1 MQYFFQRMRGLSAAT
16 VMEER
21 LRNLLTG
28 AMEKVLPLINVQEL
42 EEELNREPEV
52 VGGESWKKWEQIV
65 LTRLL
70 FRMAEVV
77 ALQNLRQECWSTEEG
92 KEQLNSDSDKGKRK
106 QEGGEEG
113 GGKRQKKDLQESEV
127 VRENDPVSPSLLP
140 GNVSGQLELDED
152 DQELVEVLAQMA
164 EQASSTTLAPLDGDC
179 SNRNEEGGTVQMA
192 TPCLNKSPGKT
203 PSANISRSSTRESG
217 VFKENNPA
225 PVSRTTSTPLVQAQS
240 GIGGGNRN
248 LTTDLVSRPQSEG
261 EKLLPKRTI
270 SMPASTSEPWWATRK
285 VRLKSKVSTGS
296 SPIQTL
302 PEVEKEKRVGNG
314 KGEGIGN
321 SDNFT
326 RAETTRCNGHN
337 IGVAGVLKSSDALGE
352 KSKGNVSGVEESGEN
367 QEESEGKQGGTD
379 GEQADRERN
388 PGESGSKG
396 WDTGG
401 GRPGK
406 SRAARRAEKR
416 KLKREEVPS

>member
-1 MQYFFQRMRGLSAAT
+1 
-16 VMEER
+16 MEER

-77 ALQNLRQECWSTEEG
+77 ALQNLRQECRSTEDG
-92 KEQLNSDSDKGKRK
+92 KEQLKSGSDKGKRK

-179 SNRNEEGGTVQMA
+179 SNRNEEGGIVQMA
-192 TPCLNKSPGKT
+192 TPCLNKSQGKT
-203 PSANISRSSTRESG
+203 PSANISWSSTR

-225 PVSRTTSTPLVQAQS
+225 PVSRTASTPLVPAQS
-240 GIGGGNRN
+240 GVGAENRN
-248 LTTDLVSRPQSEG
+248 LTTDLVSRPQGEE
-261 EKLLPKRTI
+261 EKLIPKRTI

-285 VRLKSKVSTGS
+285 VRLRSKVSTGS
-296 SPIQTL
+296 SPMQTL
-302 PEVEKEKRVGNG
+302 PEAEKEKRVGNG
-314 KGEGIGN
+314 KGERIESSGN
-321 SDNFT
+321 CT
-326 RAETTRCNGHN
+326 MAQKTCGNGHN
-337 IGVAGVLKSSDALGE
+337 KEVAGVLKSSDTLGE
-352 KSKGNVSGVEESGEN
+352 KSKGNVSRVKVAGED

-379 GEQADRERN
+379 GEQGNTEGNSGA
-388 PGESGSKG
+388 SGSKDL
-396 WDTGG
+396 DTGG
-401 GRPGK
+401 KSGK

-416 KLKREEVPS
+416 KLKREEVPSQM

>member
-1 MQYFFQRMRGLSAAT
+1 M

-21 LRNLLTG
+21 LRKLLTG
-28 AMEKVLPLINVQEL
+28 AMEEVLPLINVQEL

-77 ALQNLRQECWSTEEG
+77 ALQNLRRECRSTEDG
-92 KEQLNSDSDKGKRK
+92 KQLRSGSDKGKRK
-106 QEGGEEG
+106 QEGDEEG
-113 GGKRQKKDLQESEV
+113 GGKRQKKDLQESEI

-140 GNVSGQLELDED
+140 GNVNGQLELDVD

-179 SNRNEEGGTVQMA
+179 SNRNEEGRIVQMA

-203 PSANISRSSTRESG
+203 PSANISRSSTR

-225 PVSRTTSTPLVQAQS
+225 PVSRTTSTPLVPAQS
-240 GIGGGNRN
+240 VVGAENRN
-248 LTTDLVSRPQSEG
+248 LTTDLVSRPQGEG
-261 EKLLPKRTI
+261 EKLILNRTI

-296 SPIQTL
+296 SQMQTL
-302 PEVEKEKRVGNG
+302 PEAEKEKRAGNG

-321 SDNFT
+321 SDNCT
-326 RAETTRCNGHN
+326 RAETTRGNGHN
-337 IGVAGVLKSSDALGE
+337 LGVAGVLRSSDALVE

-379 GEQADRERN
+379 GEQVDRERN
-388 PGESGSKG
+388 LGESGSKG

>member
-1 MQYFFQRMRGLSAAT
+1 MRGRSAAT

-21 LRNLLTG
+21 LRKLLTG
-28 AMEKVLPLINVQEL
+28 AMENVLPLINVQEL

-52 VGGESWKKWEQIV
+52 VGGESWRKWEQIV

-77 ALQNLRQECWSTEEG
+77 ALQNLRQECRSSEEG
-92 KEQLNSDSDKGKRK
+92 KQQLKSGSDKGKRK

-113 GGKRQKKDLQESEV
+113 GGKRPKKDLQESEV
-127 VRENDPVSPSLLP
+127 VRENDLVSPSLLP
-140 GNVSGQLELDED
+140 GNASGQLELDEE

-164 EQASSTTLAPLDGDC
+164 EQASSTTLPPLDGDC
-179 SNRNEEGGTVQMA
+179 SNRNEEGGIVQVA

-203 PSANISRSSTRESG
+203 PSANISRSSTR

-225 PVSRTTSTPLVQAQS
+225 PVSRTTSTPLVPAQS
-240 GIGGGNRN
+240 EVGAGNRN
-248 LTTDLVSRPQSEG
+248 LTTDLVSRPQGEG
-261 EKLLPKRTI
+261 KKLIPNRTI

-296 SPIQTL
+296 SPMQTL
-302 PEVEKEKRVGNG
+302 PEAEKEKRAGNG

-321 SDNFT
+321 SDNCT
-326 RAETTRCNGHN
+326 RAETTRGNGHN

-352 KSKGNVSGVEESGEN
+352 KSKGNVSGIEESREN
-367 QEESEGKQGGTD
+367 QEESEGKQGGMD
-379 GEQADRERN
+379 GEQVDRERN
-388 PGESGSKG
+388 LGESGSKG
-396 WDTGG
+396 CGTGG

-416 KLKREEVPS
+416 KPKREEVPS

>member
-1 MQYFFQRMRGLSAAT
+1 MRGQSAAT

-21 LRNLLTG
+21 LRKLLKG
-28 AMEKVLPLINVQEL
+28 AMEEVLPLINVQEL

-77 ALQNLRQECWSTEEG
+77 ALQNLRQECRSTEDG
-92 KEQLNSDSDKGKRK
+92 EQLKSRSDKGKRK
-106 QEGGEEG
+106 QEGDEEG
-113 GGKRQKKDLQESEV
+113 GGKRQKKDLQESGV
-127 VRENDPVSPSLLP
+127 VREDGPVSPSLLP

-164 EQASSTTLAPLDGDC
+164 EQASSTTLAPLELDGDC
-179 SNRNEEGGTVQMA
+179 SNRNEEGGIVQMA

-203 PSANISRSSTRESG
+203 PSANISRSSTR

-225 PVSRTTSTPLVQAQS
+225 PVSRTTSTPLVPAQS
-240 GIGGGNRN
+240 VVGAENRN
-248 LTTDLVSRPQSEG
+248 LTTDLVSRPQGEG
-261 EKLLPKRTI
+261 EKLIPNRTI

-296 SPIQTL
+296 SPMQTL
-302 PEVEKEKRVGNG
+302 PEAEKEKRAGNG
-314 KGEGIGN
+314 KGEGIEN
-321 SDNFT
+321 AANCT
-326 RAETTRCNGHN
+326 RAETTRGNEHN

-367 QEESEGKQGGTD
+367 QEESERKQGGTD
-379 GEQADRERN
+379 GEQVDRERN
-388 PGESGSKG
+388 LGESGSKG
-396 WDTGG
+396 CDTGG

>member
-1 MQYFFQRMRGLSAAT
+1 MRGRSAAT

-77 ALQNLRQECWSTEEG
+77 ALQNLRQECRSSEEG
-92 KEQLNSDSDKGKRK
+92 KQQLKSGSDKGKRK

-113 GGKRQKKDLQESEV
+113 GGKRQKKNLQESEF
-127 VRENDPVSPSLLP
+127 VRENDLVSPSLLP

-179 SNRNEEGGTVQMA
+179 SNRNEEGGIVQMA
-192 TPCLNKSPGKT
+192 TPCLNKSSGKT
-203 PSANISRSSTRESG
+203 PSANISQSSTR

-225 PVSRTTSTPLVQAQS
+225 PVSRTTSTPLVPAQS
-240 GIGGGNRN
+240 EVGAGNRN
-248 LTTDLVSRPQSEG
+248 LTTDLVSRPQGEG
-261 EKLLPKRTI
+261 EKLIPNRTI

-296 SPIQTL
+296 SPMQTL
-302 PEVEKEKRVGNG
+302 PEAEKEKRAGNG
-314 KGEGIGN
+314 KGEWIESSGN
-321 SDNFT
+321 CT
-326 RAETTRCNGHN
+326 MAETTC
-337 IGVAGVLKSSDALGE
+337 D
-352 KSKGNVSGVEESGEN
+352 SG
-367 QEESEGKQGGTD
+367 
-379 GEQADRERN
+379 
-388 PGESGSKG
+388 PG
-396 WDTGG
+396 
-401 GRPGK
+401 P
-406 SRAARRAEKR
+406 
-416 KLKREEVPS
+416 

>member
-1 MQYFFQRMRGLSAAT
+1 M

-21 LRNLLTG
+21 LRKLLTG
-28 AMEKVLPLINVQEL
+28 AMEEVLPLISVQEL
-42 EEELNREPEV
+42 EEELNREPEA

-77 ALQNLRQECWSTEEG
+77 ALQNLRQECRSTEDG
-92 KEQLNSDSDKGKRK
+92 KQQLKSGSDKGKRK
-106 QEGGEEG
+106 QKGGEES
-113 GGKRQKKDLQESEV
+113 GGKRQKKNLQESEF
-127 VRENDPVSPSLLP
+127 VRENDLVSPSLLP

-192 TPCLNKSPGKT
+192 TPCLNKPPGKT
-203 PSANISRSSTRESG
+203 PSANTSRSSTKACE

-225 PVSRTTSTPLVQAQS
+225 PVSRTTSTPLVPAQS
-240 GIGGGNRN
+240 EVGAGNRN
-248 LTTDLVSRPQSEG
+248 LTTDLVSRPQGEG
-261 EKLLPKRTI
+261 EKLIPQRTI

-285 VRLKSKVSTGS
+285 VRLKSKVGTGS
-296 SPIQTL
+296 SPMQTL
-302 PEVEKEKRVGNG
+302 PEAEKEKRAGNG

-321 SDNFT
+321 SDNCT
-326 RAETTRCNGHN
+326 KAETTRGNGHN

-379 GEQADRERN
+379 GEQVDRERN

-396 WDTGG
+396 WDTG

>member
-1 MQYFFQRMRGLSAAT
+1 M

-21 LRNLLTG
+21 LRKLLTG
-28 AMEKVLPLINVQEL
+28 AMEEVLPLISVQEL
-42 EEELNREPEV
+42 EEELNREPEA

-77 ALQNLRQECWSTEEG
+77 ALQNLRQECRSTEDG
-92 KEQLNSDSDKGKRK
+92 EQLKSRSDKGKRK
-106 QEGGEEG
+106 QEGDEEG
-113 GGKRQKKDLQESEV
+113 GGKRQKKDLQESGV
-127 VRENDPVSPSLLP
+127 VREDGPVSPSLLP

-192 TPCLNKSPGKT
+192 TPCLNKSSGKT
-203 PSANISRSSTRESG
+203 PSANTSRSSTKACE

-225 PVSRTTSTPLVQAQS
+225 PVSRTTSTPLVPAQS
-240 GIGGGNRN
+240 VIGAENRN
-248 LTTDLVSRPQSEG
+248 LTTDLVSGPQGEG
-261 EKLLPKRTI
+261 EKLIPNRTI

-285 VRLKSKVSTGS
+285 VRLRSKVSTGS
-296 SPIQTL
+296 SPMQTL
-302 PEVEKEKRVGNG
+302 PEVEKEKRAGNG
-314 KGEGIGN
+314 KGEAIGN
-321 SDNFT
+321 SDNCT
-326 RAETTRCNGHN
+326 RAETTRGNGHN

-352 KSKGNVSGVEESGEN
+352 KSKRNVRGVEESGEN
-367 QEESEGKQGGTD
+367 GEESEGKQGGTD
-379 GEQADRERN
+379 GEQVDRERN

-396 WDTGG
+396 WDTG

>member
-1 MQYFFQRMRGLSAAT
+1 M

-21 LRNLLTG
+21 LRKLLTG
-28 AMEKVLPLINVQEL
+28 AMEEVLPLISVQEL
-42 EEELNREPEV
+42 EEELNREPEA

-77 ALQNLRQECWSTEEG
+77 ALQNLRQECRSTEDG
-92 KEQLNSDSDKGKRK
+92 EQLKSRSDKGKRK
-106 QEGGEEG
+106 QEGDEEG
-113 GGKRQKKDLQESEV
+113 GGKRQKKDLQESGV
-127 VRENDPVSPSLLP
+127 VREDGPVSPSLLP

-179 SNRNEEGGTVQMA
+179 SNRNEEGGIVQMA

-203 PSANISRSSTRESG
+203 PSANTSRSSTKACE

-225 PVSRTTSTPLVQAQS
+225 PVSRTTSTPLVPAQS
-240 GIGGGNRN
+240 GVGAGNRN
-248 LTTDLVSRPQSEG
+248 LTTDLVSRPQGEG
-261 EKLLPKRTI
+261 EKLIPNRTI

-296 SPIQTL
+296 SPMQTL
-302 PEVEKEKRVGNG
+302 PEAEKEKRAGNG
-314 KGEGIGN
+314 KGEWIESSGN
-321 SDNFT
+321 CT
-326 RAETTRCNGHN
+326 MAETTCDSGQNK
-337 IGVAGVLKSSDALGE
+337 GVAGVLKSSDTLGE
-352 KSKGNVSGVEESGEN
+352 KSKGNVNSVEVAGVD

-379 GEQADRERN
+379 GEQGNKKGNSGA
-388 PGESGSKG
+388 SGSKDL
-396 WDTGG
+396 DTG

>member
-1 MQYFFQRMRGLSAAT
+1 MRGRSAAT

-77 ALQNLRQECWSTEEG
+77 ALQNLRQECRSTEDG
-92 KEQLNSDSDKGKRK
+92 EQLKSRSDKGKRK
-106 QEGGEEG
+106 QEGDEEG
-113 GGKRQKKDLQESEV
+113 GGKRQKKDLQESGV
-127 VRENDPVSPSLLP
+127 VREDGPVSPSLLP

-179 SNRNEEGGTVQMA
+179 SNRNEEGGIVQMA

-203 PSANISRSSTRESG
+203 PSANISRSSTR

-225 PVSRTTSTPLVQAQS
+225 PVSRTTSTPLVPAQS
-240 GIGGGNRN
+240 GVGAGNRN
-248 LTTDLVSRPQSEG
+248 LTTDLVSRPQGEG
-261 EKLLPKRTI
+261 EKLIPNRTI

-285 VRLKSKVSTGS
+285 VRLRSKVSTGS
-296 SPIQTL
+296 SPMQTL
-302 PEVEKEKRVGNG
+302 PEVEKEKRAGNG
-314 KGEGIGN
+314 KGEAIGN
-321 SDNFT
+321 SDNCT
-326 RAETTRCNGHN
+326 RAETTRGSGHY

-352 KSKGNVSGVEESGEN
+352 KSKRNVRGVEESGEN

-379 GEQADRERN
+379 GEQVDRERN

-396 WDTGG
+396 WDTG

>member
-1 MQYFFQRMRGLSAAT
+1 MRGRSAAT

-203 PSANISRSSTRESG
+203 PSANISRSSTR

-225 PVSRTTSTPLVQAQS
+225 PVSRTTSTPLPAQS
-240 GIGGGNRN
+240 VVGAENRN
-248 LTTDLVSRPQSEG
+248 LTTDLVSRPQGEG
-261 EKLLPKRTI
+261 EKLIPTRTI

-296 SPIQTL
+296 SPMQTL
-302 PEVEKEKRVGNG
+302 PEAEKEKRAGNG

-321 SDNFT
+321 LGNCT
-326 RAETTRCNGHN
+326 RAEATRGNGHN

-379 GEQADRERN
+379 GEQVDRERN
-388 PGESGSKG
+388 
-396 WDTGG
+396 TGG